1 MKWELKLPLRTAP
14 TTRHIVAA
22 ICYFLVCS
30 HSEGSVD
37 TRSSM
42 SHEVKNSDLVV
53 IVKGIMREQH
63 AVIITRYELLGRREQ
78 IVRGKEVIPYICKIQ
93 WFL

>member
-1 MKWELKLPLRTAP
+1 
-14 TTRHIVAA
+14 
-22 ICYFLVCS
+22 
-30 HSEGSVD
+30 
-37 TRSSM
+37 M